1 MVAEQEL
8 QNVHKQL
15 ALYRQHHYHHQQ
27 QQISA
32 MPDYVTSQ
40 LELGMAPPNNNNN
53 TISLLNH
60 STPQPYNDNN
70 AIPVTQQQQQQQPYS
85 NRSVDDAYTPAYDI
99 DSKENALWAQNPFA
113 NNNSSINDNNN
124 NAETVQSELGVSQPL
139 AIEPED
145 VQDYDE
151 LHPFFDTIDD
161 RQSYID
167 SKEAY
172 DSSRYIHLSL
182 NDELMTM

>member
-15 ALYRQHHYHHQQ
+15 ALYRQHHYHQQQ

-32 MPDYVTSQ
+32 MPDYMTSQ

-70 AIPVTQQQQQQQPYS
+70 VIPVTQQQQQPYS
-85 NRSVDDAYTPAYDI
+85 NRSVDDAYTSAYDI
-99 DSKENALWAQNPFA
+99 DSKETITAANALWDQNPFA
-113 NNNSSINDNNN
+113 NNNCSNN
-124 NAETVQSELGVSQPL
+124 NAETVQSELGVPQSL

-145 VQDYDE
+145 AQDYDE

-182 NDELMTM
+182 S